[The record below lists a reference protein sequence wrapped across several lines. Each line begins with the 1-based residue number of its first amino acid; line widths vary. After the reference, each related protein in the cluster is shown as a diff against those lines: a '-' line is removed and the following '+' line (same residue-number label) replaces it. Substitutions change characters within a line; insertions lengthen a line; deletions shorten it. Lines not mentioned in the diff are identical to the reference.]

1 MRNGTDLPAPPENP
15 KTIWF
20 EDEMLPEWARLLDIA
35 ARLLPVSQQTRSW
48 FSRFTNSTGVD
59 DARIITA
66 NARDLQL
73 ALQENKSDI
82 ITELQRTRGDGQA
95 NQIYA
100 AWQYA
105 LDTMIQSAATKKTC
119 SWKVEGVEDTGK
131 GDFGDGDITL
141 RRV

>member
-1 MRNGTDLPAPPENP
+1 MSTDKL

-20 EDEMLPEWARLLDIA
+20 EGEMLPKWAQLLDVA

-48 FSRFTNSTGVD
+48 FSRFTTSTGVD

-66 NARDLQL
+66 NARDLQN
-73 ALQENKSDI
+73 ALQENKSNI
-82 ITELQRTRGDGQA
+82 IAELDRMRGDGQA

-105 LDTMIQSAATKKTC
+105 LDTIIESAKSKKTC
-119 SWKVEGVEDTGK
+119 SWKVEGTENTGE
-131 GDFGDGDITL
+131 GEGDGDVTQ

>member
-1 MRNGTDLPAPPENP
+1 MHSPAKNL
-15 KTIWF
+15 KTLWF
-20 EDEMLPEWARLLDIA
+20 EDEMLPQWARLLDVA

-66 NARDLQL
+66 NARDLQN
-73 ALQENKSDI
+73 ALQENKSHI
-82 ITELQRTRGDGQA
+82 VTELERTRGDEQA
-95 NQIYA
+95 RQIYA

-105 LDTMIQSAATKKTC
+105 LDTMIQSASCKKTC
-119 SWKVEGVEDTGK
+119 SWKVEGVENTGE